1 MEARATAKYVSM
13 SALKIR
19 RALDGLRGLPV
30 DEAASRLRVAPDRA
44 SRAVGKVL
52 RSAVAN
58 AENNFELSADDL
70 IVTRAFADR
79 GPSTKRMQ
87 PRARGRADV
96 VTKRS
101 SHITIV
107 VGERSGRQA

>member
-13 SALKIR
+13 SALKVR
-19 RALDGLRGLPV
+19 RALDGLRGLAV

-44 SRAVGKVL
+44 SKTVAKVL

-58 AENNFELSADDL
+58 AENNLELSADDL

-79 GPSTKRMQ
+79 GPATKRMQ
-87 PRARGRADV
+87 PRARGRADTI
-96 VTKRS
+96 TKRT

>member
-1 MEARATAKYVSM
+1 M
-13 SALKIR
+13 SPLKVR
-19 RALDGLRGLPV
+19 RALSGLRGLPV
-30 DEAASRLRVAPDRA
+30 GEAAARLRVAPDRA
-44 SRAVGKVL
+44 SRAVAKVL

-58 AENNFELSADDL
+58 AENNFELSADEL

-79 GPSTKRMQ
+79 GPVAKRMQ

-96 VTKRS
+96 IAKRS